1 MNNRLMHLVTK
12 AQEIIEPQI
21 YDTPPIQTYHSKV
34 PDMNKTET
42 THVKPHLMHPGEF
55 PLD

>member
-1 MNNRLMHLVTK
+1 MNNRMMHLVTK

-21 YDTPPIQTYHSKV
+21 YDTPPSQTYHSKV